1 MSDGIEFDFSEMGKL
16 AADMGKIPLIA
27 GPNVVS
33 AIKFTSVLIKRE
45 AAKSVGRKRWSAA
58 AAAIDFDVHGT
69 TGARLGAITSE
80 IGYNKDK
87 AGGPLGNIREFGS
100 PAQSTAP
107 SNDLVNALH
116 NNEADFQ
123 KGLNIALE
131 QAEKKAGL

>member
-1 MSDGIEFDFSEMGKL
+1 MSDGIEFDFSELGKL
-16 AADMGKIPLIA
+16 AADMAHVPLIA

-33 AIKFTSVLIKRE
+33 ALKFTSVLIKRE
-45 AAKSVGRKRWSAA
+45 SAKSVGNNRWSAA
-58 AAAIDFDVHGT
+58 AGAIDFDVHGT
-69 TGARLGAITSE
+69 TGARLGAISSE

-87 AGGPLGNIREFGS
+87 AGGPLGNLREFGT
-100 PAQSTAP
+100 PHTAP
-107 SNDLVNALH
+107 SNDLLNALH

>member
-1 MSDGIEFDFSEMGKL
+1 MTDGISFDFHELNKL
-16 AADMGKIPLIA
+16 AADLGHVAALA
-27 GPNVVS
+27 GPNIVS
-33 AIKFTSVLIKRE
+33 AVKFTSVLIKKE
-45 AAKSVGRKRWSAA
+45 SAKTVGRKRWSAA

-69 TGARLGAITSE
+69 TGSRLGAISSE
-80 IGYNKDK
+80 IGYNKGK

-100 PAQSTAP
+100 PHTAP

-123 KGLNIALE
+123 KGLGIALE